1 VLDASIAN
9 YLLWRKMNIW
19 SGRRRGPTLNSI
31 KKNQHKGE
39 IGILLVLSK

>member
-1 VLDASIAN
+1 MLPLQIIFFGEN
-9 YLLWRKMNIW
+9 EYLEWKKKRPHHSQFN
-19 SGRRRGPTLNSI
+19 